1 MVDVFSTLRC
11 LRPNPT
17 SIGWRSLFRASF
29 YTHMTDTLN
38 TVQSDLSP
46 AEITSIATET
56 TAQPAATNLA
66 TEIMVAAAAEISADA
81 APEAAAE
88 LTEEVEA
95 IADVPNGFVELG
107 LAPEL
112 VQAVAD
118 LGYTQPTAVQLATI
132 PKAMQGLEAQ
142 AEGKTLLTASD
153 YDLAHAVAGSLLF
166 HPAGARMSGPD
177 VVNEASFFAIDP
189 DTGLELKCRPD
200 SYWMDQGVIYD
211 IKTCQDASPRGV
223 AKDFQSYGYPLQ
235 AAFYMKVLRL
245 AGFKATKFVFVHV
258 EKSAPFAVSV
268 NELSAEYLEWAE
280 GQVDLTLVRIAEASL
295 NGHYPTGW
303 STTVNKIDL
312 PRWLQADEFSN

>member
-1 MVDVFSTLRC
+1 MTMFTSDEMSNAEYHATDAISSSAVKTVHNKSLAHWKSRGEFKGSTVFD
-11 LRPNPT
+11 
-17 SIGWRSLFRASF
+17 IGSVV
-29 YTHMTDTLN
+29 H
-38 TVQSDLSP
+38 DLVLEGGRNSVRGP
-46 AEITSIATET
+46 ADRRG
-56 TAQPAATNLA
+56 NGWK
-66 TEIMVAAAAEISADA
+66 DA
-81 APEAAAE
+81 YA
-88 LTEEVEA
+88 
-95 IADVPNGFVELG
+95 N
-107 LAPEL
+107 
-112 VQAVAD
+112 
-118 LGYTQPTAVQLATI
+118 
-132 PKAMQGLEAQ
+132 AQ

-245 AGFKATKFVFVHV
+245 AGFKATRFVFVHA
-258 EKSAPFAVSV
+258 EKAAPYAVSA
-268 NELSAEYLEWAE
+268 NELSPEYLEWAE

-303 STTVNKIDL
+303 STTINTIDL